1 VALTVGELN
10 AILSVD
16 DRAVDPALRR
26 MEQALR
32 ATGQRVGDDAESAG
46 QQAGTALGGGF
57 IRGLDGRWRDLRG
70 MLVDEVTA
78 AQLEAEGQAHRAGQ
92 QVGGALTDGAGD
104 ALGDLRR
111 TAGQAGDDAGGA
123 LGDGLADGGTAG
135 ADEAAQSIGDR
146 LRDRLKLAAAGA
158 GVAIGAVLM
167 DATAQAMEQGQIS
180 GRLAAQLGATGPE
193 AQRYG
198 HIAGQL
204 YASAVTEDF
213 QGAADAISATM
224 RAGIAPPGATE
235 AQLQSLAT
243 KVSDLA
249 TTFELDLGQTANAV
263 GQAIKTGLA
272 KDGTEALDVFTR
284 GLQVMGPRAD
294 DLMDT
299 FNEYS
304 TVFRQTGLDA
314 KTATG
319 LLSQG
324 MKAGARDTDV
334 VADAIKEFVLITQGG
349 GKKVDEAF
357 AKIGMSGKDMQSML
371 AEGGPTAA
379 RAMDMVFDRLRAVKD
394 PAERS
399 ALAVQL
405 FGTKA
410 EDTQK
415 ALFELDP
422 SKAAD
427 ALGTVGG
434 SADEMGDKLR
444 DNSGARLEAFK
455 RGMQQ
460 NLVDVIGGEVLPR
473 MQGFFTFLSENKPAV
488 YGLIAAVAALG
499 TAFAV
504 ASIGVW
510 AMNSAML
517 ANPIFWIIAGIA
529 AGVAGVVLLIV
540 TYWDEIKTATG
551 TAWDW
556 VVAKVTSAKD
566 GTLAAIAYLA
576 AIPGMVGAWF
586 GDMKDRAVTKGTEL
600 VVWVN
605 GWPGRIYA
613 GIAGLGSGLSQR
625 ASTAWQ
631 NFRDAAVQKATAF
644 GVWVAGWP
652 GRISNGIGSLNKLLY
667 DKGVNVVQGL
677 WNGIKSMGGWIMS
690 QLTSWAKSVI
700 PGPIAKALGI
710 ASPSKVT
717 TAQGKWIAKGLVKG
731 LTGSQKQVQGAADK
745 LADIVRQSLSGKK
758 ERAALKK
765 INKAGNSLYFLAG
778 WDKKVAGQ
786 LKTAKKKVADLK
798 KERDKLSADVKK
810 GILDSADITK
820 QDTGGWP
827 QTAETILAGLRQDTI
842 AAQTFAKNLAT
853 LRKKGVRADL
863 VAQIAQA
870 GVEGGSSA
878 AAALANA
885 NGDQIKQINSQQ
897 AALVKAAGAAGTTA
911 GDAMYKSGIQAAQGL
926 VRGLTSQ
933 QKWIDKTML
942 RIAKSMSKS
951 IRKAL
956 GIKSPSRVMAQ
967 VGAYTAQGLIQ
978 GVEGQRS
985 AVNRSM
991 ASLVE
996 TPTAGSW
1003 DMASASARRAAANRT
1018 VIEIRSSGRG
1028 VDDFLVE
1035 GLRRGVKKKGG
1046 GDVDLVLSGR
1056 RSN

>member
-1 VALTVGELN
+1 MALQIGELN
-10 AILSVD
+10 ALITID

-26 MEQALR
+26 AEQALR
-32 ATGQRVGDDAESAG
+32 QTAGRMGDDAEGAG
-46 QQAGTALGGGF
+46 QQAGQQLGGGF
-57 IRGLDGRWRDLRG
+57 IRGLDGRWRDMRG
-70 MLVDEVTA
+70 MVVDEVTA
-78 AQLEAEGQAHRAGQ
+78 ATLEAESRARRGGQ
-92 QVGGALTDGAGD
+92 QIGGALTDGAGD

-111 TAGQAGDDAGGA
+111 TAGQAGDDAGDA

-135 ADEAAQSIGDR
+135 ADEAAQTIGER
-146 LRDRLKLAAAGA
+146 LRERMKLAAAGA
-158 GVAIGAVLM
+158 GLAIGAVLM
-167 DATAQAMEQGQIS
+167 DATAQAMEQGQIT

-193 AQRYG
+193 AKMYG
-198 HIAGQL
+198 HIAGSM
-204 YASAVTEDF
+204 YADAVTEDF

-224 RAGIAPPGATE
+224 RAGIAPPEATE

-299 FNEYS
+299 FNEYG
-304 TVFRQTGLDA
+304 TVFRQTGIDA

-334 VADAIKEFVLITQGG
+334 IADSIKEFVLITQGG
-349 GKKVDEAF
+349 GKTVDEAF
-357 AKIGMSGKDMQSML
+357 AKIGLSGKEMQK
-371 AEGGPTAA
+371 AFVKGGPEAA
-379 RAMDMVFDRLRAVKD
+379 AALDSVFDNLRRIKD
-394 PAERS
+394 PAERNAV
-399 ALAVQL
+399 ALQL
-405 FGTKA
+405 FGTKS
-410 EDTQK
+410 EDTQR
-415 ALFELDP
+415 ALMALDP
-422 SKAAD
+422 SSASD
-427 ALGTVGG
+427 ALGKVGG

-444 DNSGARLEAFK
+444 DNAGTRLDAFK

-460 NLVDVIGGEVLPR
+460 NLVEFLGGEVLPR
-473 MQGFFTFLSENKPAV
+473 LGGFFTFLSENKPVVFAAM
-488 YGLIAAVAALG
+488 AAVAALG

-540 TYWDEIKTATG
+540 TYWDQIKTATT

-556 VVAKVTSAKD
+556 VVAKVTWAKD

-576 AIPGMVGAWF
+576 AIPGLVGTWF
-586 GDMKDRAVTKGTEL
+586 GDMKDKAVAKAIAL
-600 VVWVN
+600 VLWVQ
-605 GWPGRIYA
+605 GLPGRLVAALASLA
-613 GIAGLGSGLSQR
+613 GGLAGSANTG
-625 ASTAWQ
+625 WQ
-631 NFRDAAVQKATAF
+631 SFRDASVKKALEF
-644 GVWVAGWP
+644 VVWVAGLP
-652 GRISNGIGSLNKLLY
+652 GRISKGIGSLSRLLY
-667 DKGVNVVQGL
+667 DKGVAVVQGL
-677 WNGIKSMGGWIMS
+677 WAGIKSMGGWIMS
-690 QLTSWAKSVI
+690 QLTSWAKSVV

-731 LTGSQKQVQGAADK
+731 LTGSEKQVQGAADK
-745 LADIVRQSLSGKK
+745 LAGIVRQSLSGKK

-786 LKTAKKKVADLK
+786 LKSAKKKVADLK
-798 KERDKLSADVKK
+798 KERDKLSADVRK

-827 QTAETILAGLRQDTI
+827 QTAETILAGLKQDTA
-842 AAQTFAKNLAT
+842 AAQAFAANLAT

-863 VAQIAQA
+863 IAQIAQA
-870 GVEGGSSA
+870 GVEGGASA

-885 NGDQIKQINSQQ
+885 NSGQIKQINSQQ
-897 AALVKAAGAAGTTA
+897 SALVNAAGQAGTTA
-911 GDAMYKSGIQAAQGL
+911 GSAMYGAGIQAAQGL

-942 RIAKSMSKS
+942 RIAKSMSAS

-956 GIKSPSRVMAQ
+956 GIKSPSRVMAL
-967 VGAYTAQGLIQ
+967 VGQYTAQGLIK
-978 GVEGQRS
+978 GIEGERS
-985 AVNRSM
+985 AVNASM
-991 ASLVE
+991 SSLVE
-996 TPTAGSW
+996 TPAAGSW
-1003 DMASASARRAAANRT
+1003 DMASASARRAAVNKT
-1018 VIEIRSSGRG
+1018 VLELRSSGRPE
-1028 VDDFLVE
+1028 DDYLIERV
-1035 GLRRGVKKKGG
+1035 RRGIRRKGG
-1046 GDVDLVLSGR
+1046 PDSSFVLTGR
-1056 RSN
+1056 RGG